1 LNVES
6 LEDEKNE
13 KNSLNSKI
21 RWEVVGD
28 KIFIDAPKE
37 FSFSQNLSYL
47 SRSSNECLFKI
58 VDQKVIRALS
68 VENVALLV
76 EVSAVHETKLAIQ
89 LLGDSFPKEYQI
101 KESIAQYIYQWFDLG
116 TELSPFYELAKKDPL
131 LHNLETKFYG
141 LRMMGIPDLFE
152 ALTWGILGQQINM
165 TYAYTL
171 KRRLVERFGTCIEY
185 EDEKYWMFPTPE
197 VIADLTVEDLADMK
211 MTVKKSEYLIGVAG
225 LMAEGELAKEKLLKC
240 KDVKEAEKLLT
251 KIRGIGPWT
260 ANYVLMRCLHFP
272 NAFPIDDVG
281 LHNALKLVMEKDE
294 KPTKKEIRTAA
305 SSWANWESYAT
316 FYLWRLLY

>member
-1 LNVES
+1 MNVES

-21 RWEVVGD
+21 RWEEVGD

-58 VDQKVIRALS
+58 VDQKIIRALS
-68 VENVALLV
+68 VENVTLLM

-89 LLGDSFPKEYQI
+89 LLGDSLPKDTQI
-101 KESIAQYIYQWFDLG
+101 QESIAKYIYQWFDLG
-116 TELSPFYELAKKDPL
+116 TDLSPFYELVKKDPL
-131 LHNLETKFYG
+131 LQNLETQFYG

-152 ALTWGILGQQINM
+152 ALTWGILGQQMNM

-171 KRRLVERFGTCIEY
+171 KRRLVERFGTCMEY
-185 EDEKYWMFPTPE
+185 AGEKYWMFPTPE
-197 VIADLTVEDLADMK
+197 VIADLRVEDLADMR

-225 LMAEGELAKEKLLKC
+225 LMAKGELTKRGAIEDQKC
-240 KDVKEAEKLLT
+240 KRSRKIVDQNSWNWSLDCKLCAHALFT
-251 KIRGIGPWT
+251 FSQ
-260 ANYVLMRCLHFP
+260 CFP
-272 NAFPIDDVG
+272 N
-281 LHNALKLVMEKDE
+281 
-294 KPTKKEIRTAA
+294 
-305 SSWANWESYAT
+305 
-316 FYLWRLLY
+316 